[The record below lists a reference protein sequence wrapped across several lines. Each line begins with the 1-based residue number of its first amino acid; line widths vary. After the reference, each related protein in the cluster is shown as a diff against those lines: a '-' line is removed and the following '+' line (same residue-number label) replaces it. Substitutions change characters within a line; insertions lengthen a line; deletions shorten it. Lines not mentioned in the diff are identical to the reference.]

1 MKKYVIPITEL
12 FQSDFESFVCARPT
26 GGREG
31 QWGAGETGSEYADPN
46 WDNEGG
52 AGTGGTDPIDDDY
65 GTIDSQAKAW
75 GDLWDWD

>member
-12 FQSDFESFVCARPT
+12 FQSDLESFVCASPT
-26 GGREG
+26 GDREG
-31 QWGAGETGSEYADPN
+31 QWGAGETGGDYANPD

-52 AGTGGTDPIDDDY
+52 AGTGGTDPIEDDW
-65 GTIDSQAKAW
+65 GTIDSQGKAW

>member
-12 FQSDFESFVCARPT
+12 FQSDLENFVCASPT
-26 GGREG
+26 GDREG
-31 QWGAGETGSEYADPN
+31 QWGAGQTGSEHADPN

-52 AGTGGTDPIDDDY
+52 AGTGGTDPIEDDY
-65 GTIDSQAKAW
+65 GLIDSQAKGW

>member
-12 FQSDFESFVCARPT
+12 FRTDMENFVCASPT
-26 GGREG
+26 GDREG
-31 QWGAGETGSEYADPN
+31 QWGAGETGGDYANPD

-52 AGTGGTDPIDDDY
+52 AGTGGTEPIEDDW
-65 GTIDSQAKAW
+65 GTIDSQAKGW

>member
-12 FQSDFESFVCARPT
+12 FRTDMENFVCASPT

-31 QWGAGETGSEYADPN
+31 QWGAGGDGTDPYANPD
-46 WDNEGG
+46 WDNEGHG
-52 AGTGGTDPIDDDY
+52 YPTDPIDDDY
-65 GTIDSQAKAW
+65 GEIDAQGKAW

>member
-12 FQSDFESFVCARPT
+12 IRTENFVCASPT

-31 QWGAGETGSEYADPN
+31 QWGAGETGGDYANPD

-52 AGTGGTDPIDDDY
+52 NTGGTDPIDDDW
-65 GTIDSQAKAW
+65 GTIDSQGKAW
-75 GDLWDWD
+75 GDIWDWD

>member
-1 MKKYVIPITEL
+1 MKKYVIPVTEL
-12 FQSDFESFVCARPT
+12 IRTETSNFVCGS

-31 QWGAGETGSEYADPN
+31 QWGAGETGGDYANPD

-52 AGTGGTDPIDDDY
+52 AGTGGTDPIEDDW
-65 GTIDSQAKAW
+65 GTIDSQGKAW